1 MSRKRDQHPSKSER
15 RRRRDRRRTM
25 PSLSQHPIFS
35 VPSETYYSLKRTTR
49 RNVVAFKGTEVYVAV
64 GSTVRCAE
72 LREWYA
78 MDSESEDDKSYYQ
91 VRTHWI
97 SFLMVDSSISKL
109 DVSDTGTGVELL
121 RDTISVCRNTQPR
134 SHHVPTTR
142 SFKSHQSR
150 LYPSKVP
157 LSLNFPN

>member
-1 MSRKRDQHPSKSER
+1 MQSRSS
-15 RRRRDRRRTM
+15 
-25 PSLSQHPIFS
+25 HPIFN
-35 VPSETYYSLKRTTR
+35 VPNRTYSSLKGTTR
-49 RNVVAFKGTEVYVAV
+49 RNVIAFKGTEVYVAV

-78 MDSESEDDKSYYQ
+78 MDTEFEDDKSYYQ
-91 VRTHWI
+91 VRPHWS

-109 DVSDTGTGVELL
+109 DVSYTGTGVELL
-121 RDTISVCRNTQPR
+121 RDTISVCRNTRPR